1 MPWVSLGSVAPKLSV
16 WRPYS
21 AATPL
26 ASGAAVFRVTPKN
39 LGVGAIFKTYA
50 LVRFKTVQD
59 GETFV
64 TRARRIYPRAESMV
78 VEAEIP
84 REVRGSG
91 IQWRPEVQKVVYRKW
106 RGRNQ
111 EPSWLIEIEHLIRD
125 EVPPILASDN
135 DTTPYWDREDT
146 SMDIT
151 DVLGFD

>member
-1 MPWVSLGSVAPKLSV
+1 MPWESLGTLAPKLAV
-16 WRPYS
+16 WRTFS
-21 AATPL
+21 GATPL

-50 LVRFKTVQD
+50 LVRFKTTQD
-59 GETFV
+59 GKTFV

-78 VEAEIP
+78 IEAEIP

-91 IQWRPEVQKVVYRKW
+91 LKWWPEVQKVVYRNW
-106 RGRNQ
+106 RGRSN
-111 EPSWLIEIEHLIRD
+111 EPSWLIEIEHLVRD
-125 EVPPILASDN
+125 QVAPILAADN